1 MNSPYKLLAFG
12 LLLGSASLS
21 NATIIGFG
29 QLGGNNTTVPG
40 ALGSAATADGN
51 GFVVTN
57 GTTPD
62 ITLAWDANWDI
73 HTSNFFTPLEAK
85 TAVAANW
92 DNEGNI
98 PRIGQLD
105 LGSHNIGFVVAPT
118 AALVLNSFDFAH
130 TAETSGITTWSLA
143 LTNSLSTV
151 VWSQAVTFTDG
162 TTLTIA
168 PAFTGNL
175 GEDYVLTFS
184 RLTETY
190 NSNGRHG
197 IDNLSFTQ
205 SAIPEPGAMGLV
217 ALSGLALLAR
227 RRK

>member
-1 MNSPYKLLAFG
+1 MNSPHKLLAFG
-12 LLLGSASLS
+12 LLLGSASFA

-29 QLGGNNTTVPG
+29 QLGGNNTTVPA
-40 ALGSAATADGN
+40 ALGSTAAADGN
-51 GFVVTN
+51 GFIVAN

-62 ITLAWDANWDI
+62 ITLAWDVNWDI
-73 HTSNFFTPLEAK
+73 HTSNFFAPLEAQ
-85 TAVAANW
+85 TAVVANW
-92 DNEGNI
+92 DNEGNV
-98 PRIGQLD
+98 PRVGQLD
-105 LGSHNIGFVVAPT
+105 FGSHTIGFVVAPT

-130 TAETSGITTWSLA
+130 TAETAGITTWSLA

-151 VWSQAVTFTDG
+151 VWSQAVTFTNG
-162 TTLTIA
+162 STLTVA
-168 PAFTGNL
+168 PGFTGAL
-175 GEDYVLTFS
+175 GEDYVLTFT

-197 IDNLSFTQ
+197 IDNLNFTQ
-205 SAIPEPGAMGLV
+205 VPEPGAFGLM

>member
-1 MNSPYKLLAFG
+1 MG
-12 LLLGSASLS
+12 LLLGTAAFA
-21 NATIIGFG
+21 NATIVGFG
-29 QLGGNNTTVPG
+29 VLGGNNTTVPAG
-40 ALGSAATADGN
+40 LASAAVADGN
-51 GFVVTN
+51 GFIVTN

-62 ITLAWDANWDI
+62 INLVWDANWDI
-73 HTSNFFTPLEAK
+73 HTSNFFAPLEAQ
-85 TAVAANW
+85 TAVVANW

-98 PRIGQLD
+98 PRIAQLD
-105 LGSHNIGFVVAPT
+105 VGSHTLGFVVAPT
-118 AALVLNSFDFAH
+118 AALVLNSFDFGH
-130 TAETSGITTWSLA
+130 TAETAGITTWSLA

-151 VWSQAVTFTDG
+151 VWSQAVTFTNG
-162 TTLTIA
+162 STLTIA
-168 PAFTGNL
+168 PGFTGAL

-197 IDNLSFTQ
+197 IDNLNFTQ
-205 SAIPEPGAMGLV
+205 SAIPEPGAAGLM